1 MAEAATTGSDTR
13 PKWRPDGEVTN
24 CEECNEGFS
33 FFNRRH
39 HCRKCGGLFCGRCSG
54 ARRVLGKDMGYGSE
68 PQRVC
73 RPCSRALDPAPGA
86 AGGQS
91 FVSERKENVVKQRKI
106 CVLGKSWVGKSAICV
121 QFVEDRFSPYYNPTI
136 NHTYQRKMKHQAQQY
151 LLSILDTAGQDECSM
166 FQPQYSIGTH
176 GYIILY
182 SINDYHSF
190 EMVKSIYDR
199 IQDCNILDG
208 VVLILVGN
216 KNDLPASER
225 QVCVLPPTLF
235 PAFTPCC
242 TRHRSHTK
250 RDNSWPLPGDSLSW
264 SVRRRRY
271 VSDPL
276 AVRIQLSKTYQA
288 NNIEAVFNLML
299 EEILKAEGDT

>member
-1 MAEAATTGSDTR
+1 MGEEGR
-13 PKWRPDGEVTN
+13 PKWRPDTDTSA
-24 CEECNEGFS
+24 CEDCSELFS

-39 HCRKCGGLFCGRCSG
+39 HCRRCGGLFCGKCS
-54 ARRVLGKDMGYGSE
+54 ASKKMLGKEMGYGAE

-73 RPCSRALDPAPGA
+73 KACARALESSQGATSTAFSGA
-86 AGGQS
+86 A
-91 FVSERKENVVKQRKI
+91 SERKDPVVKQRKI

-121 QFVEDRFSPYYNPTI
+121 QFIEDRFSPYYNPTI
-136 NHTYQRKMKHQAQQY
+136 NHTYQRKIKFKAQQY

-216 KNDLPASER
+216 KNDLPSSER
-225 QVCVLPPTLF
+225 QVC
-235 PAFTPCC
+235 
-242 TRHRSHTK
+242 
-250 RDNSWPLPGDSLSW
+250 
-264 SVRRRRY
+264 RRGGGG
-271 VSDPL
+271 V
-276 AVRIQLSKTYQA
+276 
-288 NNIEAVFNLML
+288 
-299 EEILKAEGDT
+299 

>member
-1 MAEAATTGSDTR
+1 MSDEAGSNGASTHR
-13 PKWRPDGEVTN
+13 PRWRPDSEVTN
-24 CEECNEGFS
+24 CEECKADFS

-39 HCRKCGGLFCGRCSG
+39 HCRNCGGVFCNKCSNEK
-54 ARRVLGKDMGYGSE
+54 RVLGAEMGYGGES
-68 PQRVC
+68 QRVC
-73 RPCSRALDPAPGA
+73 KTCAKQLDKGA
-86 AGGQS
+86 A
-91 FVSERKENVVKQRKI
+91 VAPHIAEKKEPVIKQRKI

-136 NHTYQRKMKHQAQQY
+136 NHTYQKKIRHGNNQY

-208 VVLILVGN
+208 VVLVLVGN
-216 KNDLPASER
+216 KSDLPASER
-225 QVCVLPPTLF
+225 QVSYEEGQQLAQSWGF
-235 PAFTPCC
+235 PFMECSA
-242 TRHRSHTK
+242 K
-250 RDNSWPLPGDSLSW
+250 N
-264 SVRRRRY
+264 
-271 VSDPL
+271 
-276 AVRIQLSKTYQA
+276 AE
-288 NNIEAVFNLML
+288 NIERVFNLVL
-299 EEILKAEGDT
+299 EEILNAEGEGS

>member
-1 MAEAATTGSDTR
+1 MGEDVGSSGGR
-13 PKWRPDGEVTN
+13 PKWRPDAEGSI
-24 CEECNEGFS
+24 CEECGEGFS

-39 HCRKCGGLFCGRCSG
+39 HCRKCGGLFCGKCSG
-54 ARRVLGKDMGYGSE
+54 AKRLLSKELGYGSE

-73 RPCSRALDPAPGA
+73 KPCARSLDPPPGSVVTS
-86 AGGQS
+86 GFSSGNS
-91 FVSERKENVVKQRKI
+91 DRKDPVVKQRKI

-121 QFVEDRFSPYYNPTI
+121 RFIDDRFSPYYNPTI
-136 NHTYQRKMKHQAQQY
+136 NHTYQRQMKHKGQQY

-176 GYIILY
+176 GYIIVY

-216 KNDLPASER
+216 KSDLPSSER
-225 QVCVLPPTLF
+225 QV
-235 PAFTPCC
+235 
-242 TRHRSHTK
+242 SHEEGQQLAG
-250 RDNSWPLPGDSLSW
+250 SWGVPFMECSAKQ
-264 SVRRRRY
+264 
-271 VSDPL
+271 SDT
-276 AVRIQLSKTYQA
+276 V
-288 NNIEAVFNLML
+288 EGVFNLML
-299 EEILKAEGDT
+299 EEILKAEGDA